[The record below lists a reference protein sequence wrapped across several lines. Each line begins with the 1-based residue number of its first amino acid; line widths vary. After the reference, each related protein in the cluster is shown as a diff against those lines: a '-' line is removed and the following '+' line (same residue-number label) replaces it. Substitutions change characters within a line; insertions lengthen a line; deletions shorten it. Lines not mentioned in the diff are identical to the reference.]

1 MNGRQL
7 AALDRVF
14 EAIFELMFEQ
24 MVNLAAEARRDL
36 WTHPAG
42 ADAELIPDLEVDQ
55 TLGLKI

>member
-1 MNGRQL
+1 M